1 MAKNPRWVNGS
12 WVNGS
17 WVTSPMGHM
26 GHGSQSDPLSALVM
40 TSCHEFITSFRD
52 MQNNLRRLSTYKPDY
67 KFITRVSLHK

>member
-26 GHGSQSDPLSALVM
+26 GH
-40 TSCHEFITSFRD
+40 
-52 MQNNLRRLSTYKPDY
+52 K
-67 KFITRVSLHK
+67 K

>member
-26 GHGSQSDPLSALVM
+26 GHGSQKVTHCQLCIIGEVVLIDANTNQCIKNTLYADAP
-40 TSCHEFITSFRD
+40 T
-52 MQNNLRRLSTYKPDY
+52 K
-67 KFITRVSLHK
+67 